1 MNSRSS
7 DGLTS
12 WQKQEKPAE
21 LTRDGQLHKRK
32 YQRLPLDLKR
42 SQSNSA
48 RNGGEHAQMRKSY
61 FAVTL
66 ALLILA
72 FASPVMGVEEAPPEV
87 PLEWVHG
94 IWAAA
99 KAAPVAIVMALITS
113 LAGYFSKTAPE
124 NFKLEN
130 FLFTTLISFLVGF
143 LSIYAGWSY
152 SQIELWLANGFLTW
166 YIWKL
171 AKILAR
177 TITRKLSPTPTTDLL
192 TTAQNDTS

>member
-1 MNSRSS
+1 
-7 DGLTS
+7 
-12 WQKQEKPAE
+12 
-21 LTRDGQLHKRK
+21 
-32 YQRLPLDLKR
+32 
-42 SQSNSA
+42 
-48 RNGGEHAQMRKSY
+48 MRKVF

-66 ALLILA
+66 ALFVLA
-72 FASPVMGVEEAPPEV
+72 LAAPVLAAEEAPPEV

-94 IWAAA
+94 IWSAA

-124 NFKLEN
+124 TFKLEN

-177 TITRKLSPTPTTDLL
+177 TITKKFSPTPTTSPP
-192 TTAQNDTS
+192 TTA

>member
-1 MNSRSS
+1 
-7 DGLTS
+7 
-12 WQKQEKPAE
+12 
-21 LTRDGQLHKRK
+21 
-32 YQRLPLDLKR
+32 
-42 SQSNSA
+42 
-48 RNGGEHAQMRKSY
+48 MRKAFLV
-61 FAVTL
+61 FAIIP
-66 ALLILA
+66 ALLVLA
-72 FASPVMGVEEAPPEV
+72 FAAPVMAQEAAPEV

-99 KAAPVAIVMALITS
+99 KAAPVAIVMALVTS
-113 LAGYFSKTAPE
+113 LAGYMSKTAPE

-171 AKILAR
+171 AKILAK
-177 TITRKLSPTPTTDLL
+177 TITKKFSPTSATDPL
-192 TTAQNDTS
+192 TTG

>member
-1 MNSRSS
+1 
-7 DGLTS
+7 
-12 WQKQEKPAE
+12 
-21 LTRDGQLHKRK
+21 
-32 YQRLPLDLKR
+32 
-42 SQSNSA
+42 
-48 RNGGEHAQMRKSY
+48 MRKAFFV
-61 FAVTL
+61 FAVIPALLVL
-66 ALLILA
+66 ALA
-72 FASPVMGVEEAPPEV
+72 APVMAAEEAPPEV

-130 FLFTTLISFLVGF
+130 FLFTTLISFLIGL

-152 SQIELWLANGFLTW
+152 ASIELWLANGFLTW

-177 TITRKLSPTPTTDLL
+177 TITKRFSHTPATGPL
-192 TTAQNDTS
+192 TAV

>member
-1 MNSRSS
+1 
-7 DGLTS
+7 
-12 WQKQEKPAE
+12 
-21 LTRDGQLHKRK
+21 
-32 YQRLPLDLKR
+32 
-42 SQSNSA
+42 
-48 RNGGEHAQMRKSY
+48 MRKTFFV
-61 FAVTL
+61 FAVIA
-66 ALLILA
+66 ALLVLA
-72 FASPVMGVEEAPPEV
+72 YAVPVMAAEDAPPEV

-143 LSIYAGWSY
+143 LSICAGWSY
-152 SQIELWLANGFLTW
+152 ASIELWLANGFLTW

-171 AKILAR
+171 AKILTR
-177 TITRKLSPTPTTDLL
+177 TITKKLNPTP
-192 TTAQNDTS
+192 AIAY

>member
-1 MNSRSS
+1 MSHS
-7 DGLTS
+7 L
-12 WQKQEKPAE
+12 
-21 LTRDGQLHKRK
+21 
-32 YQRLPLDLKR
+32 
-42 SQSNSA
+42 A
-48 RNGGEHAQMRKSY
+48 RA
-61 FAVTL
+61 
-66 ALLILA
+66 
-72 FASPVMGVEEAPPEV
+72 
-87 PLEWVHG
+87 HG

-99 KAAPVAIVMALITS
+99 KAAPVAIIMALITS

-130 FLFTTLISFLVGF
+130 FLFTTLISFMVGF

-177 TITRKLSPTPTTDLL
+177 TITKKLSPTPATGPL
-192 TTAQNDTS
+192 TTG